1 MTALEE
7 EEAGPSRNH
16 IAKKGAHNYH
26 SSVISYTWSFGRVL
40 HNPQNDYFSM
50 RLVVCCCEATN
61 SWDWALDIDCKRP
74 MVETLRADRKFSIV
88 VLQSSYT
95 RFLSGSPDD
104 PASIHKFGSKSG
116 WVEGSSSYLSL
127 NLLLCLPEIK
137 KKWNFQIQFK
147 KIITYE
153 RKWLNKHTIMCW
165 VRLSTNCCVP
175 FWWSTLCTCIST
187 KSSIGLNSRPRV
199 VARKKKYC
207 KLNIFINH
215 NELIKDRCD

>member
-16 IAKKGAHNYH
+16 IAKKGTHNYH

-61 SWDWALDIDCKRP
+61 SWDWALDIDCKLP

-127 NLLLCLPEIK
+127 NLLLCLLEIK
-137 KKWNFQIQFK
+137 KKMKFSNSIQ
-147 KIITYE
+147 E
-153 RKWLNKHTIMCW
+153 NNNL
-165 VRLSTNCCVP
+165 
-175 FWWSTLCTCIST
+175 
-187 KSSIGLNSRPRV
+187 
-199 VARKKKYC
+199 RKKMVEQTYHNVLSAVVN
-207 KLNIFINH
+207 KLLRPFLVVYTLH
-215 NELIKDRCD
+215 MHLHKKLHWAQLTSKSRSP